1 MAKKAVKKKTT
12 VKKKATRKTAAKPS
26 VKKVAKKAVKK
37 VVKKATA
44 KATPRKATS
53 RGGGNGKA
61 GRLNKADL
69 RKFRELLL
77 EVRAELLGDYNS
89 LSDGTLN
96 HNSQDASGNLS
107 KMPIHMADVG
117 TDTFNQDMDIQLL
130 EGENKRL
137 KRIHAALRR
146 IDEGTYGVCLHSGK
160 SIPKARLVAIP
171 YARYTVEAQE
181 ELEKSGRL
189 DND

>member
-1 MAKKAVKKKTT
+1 M
-12 VKKKATRKTAAKPS
+12 
-26 VKKVAKKAVKK
+26 
-37 VVKKATA
+37 
-44 KATPRKATS
+44 
-53 RGGGNGKA
+53 
-61 GRLNKADL
+61 
-69 RKFRELLL
+69 L

-130 EGENKRL
+130 EGENQRL
-137 KRIHAALRR
+137 KRIHAALKR

-181 ELEKSGRL
+181 ELEKNGQL

>member
-1 MAKKAVKKKTT
+1 MAKKAA
-12 VKKKATRKTAAKPS
+12 KKKATARTRAPKIAARKTAT
-26 VKKVAKKAVKK
+26 KAVKK
-37 VVKKATA
+37 PAA
-44 KATPRKATS
+44 KRPPR

-61 GRLNKADL
+61 PHLTRKDLN
-69 RKFRELLL
+69 RFRAMLIQ
-77 EVRAELLGDYNS
+77 VRAELLGDYNS

-130 EGENKRL
+130 EGENRRL
-137 KRIHAALRR
+137 KRINEALGR
-146 IDEGTYGVCLHSGK
+146 IEDGTYGLCLHSGQP
-160 SIPKARLVAIP
+160 IPKARLAAIP

-181 ELEKSGRL
+181 ELEKSGL
-189 DND
+189 LEDD

>member
-1 MAKKAVKKKTT
+1 MAKKAVKKKIT
-12 VKKKATRKTAAKPS
+12 VKKKATRKTVAKPPI
-26 VKKVAKKAVKK
+26 KKAVAKAAP
-37 VVKKATA
+37 KKAA
-44 KATPRKATS
+44 C
-53 RGGGNGKA
+53 RGGSNGKV
-61 GRLNKADL
+61 RRMNKADL

-77 EVRAELLGDYNS
+77 KVRAELLGDYNS

-137 KRIHAALRR
+137 KRIHAALKR

-160 SIPKARLVAIP
+160 AIPKARLVAIP

-181 ELEKSGRL
+181 ELEKNGQL

>member
-12 VKKKATRKTAAKPS
+12 VKKKATSKAAAKLS
-26 VKKVAKKAVKK
+26 IKKVAKKAVKK
-37 VVKKATA
+37 VAAKATA
-44 KATPRKATS
+44 KKAAR

-61 GRLNKADL
+61 GRLGKADL

-77 EVRAELLGDYNS
+77 QVRAELLGDYNS

-130 EGENKRL
+130 EGENQRL
-137 KRIHAALRR
+137 KRIHAALKR

-181 ELEKSGRL
+181 ELEKNGQL